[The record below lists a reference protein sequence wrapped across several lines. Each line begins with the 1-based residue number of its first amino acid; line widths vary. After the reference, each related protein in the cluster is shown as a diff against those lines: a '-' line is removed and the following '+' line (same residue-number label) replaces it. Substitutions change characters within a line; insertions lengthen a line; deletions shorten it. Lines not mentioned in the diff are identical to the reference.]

1 MTKIHTTAAISP
13 GAEISGSVEIGP
25 YTVVGENVRI
35 GSGTKIGA
43 HTVIEGNTEIGENND
58 IFHFVTIGTPPQDIG
73 YRGEDTRVVIGS
85 NNIIREYTTVHRATT
100 KQDWVTVIGND
111 NYIMS
116 YSHIAH
122 DCVLGN
128 NIIMVNA
135 ATLGGHTSVGDCVTL
150 SSFIASHQFV
160 RIGAYAFIG
169 GITGIPRD
177 IPPYMMA
184 SGQRASLY
192 GLNLV
197 GLRRHGFSREAIT
210 GLRKA
215 YRIIWRESSVLK
227 NGIKRVKEE
236 MESFPELDVLM
247 DFLTADSPRGIT
259 RGAKSKDED

>member
-1 MTKIHTTAAISP
+1 MNIHKTAIINP
-13 GAEISGSVEIGP
+13 GAEISEGVEIGP
-25 YTVVGENVRI
+25 YSVIGGHVRI
-35 GSGTKIGA
+35 GKNTKIGA
-43 HTVIEGNTEIGENND
+43 HTVIEGTTEIGENNN
-58 IFHFVTIGTPPQDIG
+58 ISHFVTVGTPPQDIG
-73 YRGEDTRVVIGS
+73 YKGEDTRVIIGS

-100 KQDWVTVIGND
+100 KQDWVTTIGND

-122 DCVLGN
+122 DCALGN

-135 ATLGGHTSVGDCVTL
+135 ATLGGHTSVGDHVTL

-160 RIGAYAFIG
+160 RIGAYAFIS
-169 GITGIPRD
+169 GITGLPRD

-184 SGQRASLY
+184 SGTRASLY

-215 YRIIWRESSVLK
+215 YRIIWRESRLLK
-227 NGIKRVKEE
+227 EGIRRVKEE
-236 MESFPELDVLM
+236 MEIFPELQLLM
-247 DFLTADSPRGIT
+247 DFLAADSPRGIT
-259 RGAKSKDED
+259 RGSNSKDED

>member
-1 MTKIHTTAAISP
+1 MNIHKTAVISP
-13 GAEISGSVEIGP
+13 GAEISEGVEIGP
-25 YTVVGENVRI
+25 YAIIGEKVRI
-35 GSGTKIGA
+35 ARNTKIGA
-43 HTVIEGNTEIGENND
+43 HTVIEGNTEIGENNN
-58 IFHFVTIGTPPQDIG
+58 IYHFVTLGAPPQDIG
-73 YRGEDTRVVIGS
+73 YRGEDTRIVIGS
-85 NNIIREYTTVHRATT
+85 NNIIREYTSIHRATT
-100 KQDWVTVIGND
+100 KQDWVTIIGND

-135 ATLGGHTSVGDCVTL
+135 ATLGGHTSVGDHVTL

-160 RIGAYAFIG
+160 RIGAYAFISG
-169 GITGIPRD
+169 LTGLPRD

-184 SGQRASLY
+184 SGPRASLH

-197 GLRRHGFSREAIT
+197 GLRRNGFSRESIT

-215 YRIIWRESSVLK
+215 YRIIWRESSLLK
-227 NGIKRVKEE
+227 DGIERVKGE
-236 MESFPELDVLM
+236 MEIFPELEILI

-259 RGAKSKDED
+259 RGSKSKDED